1 MKSISEE
8 MFKRF
13 IIPFYIL
20 VLSLISAS
28 IIIKPKTNP
37 YAKYHKF
44 FIFLLGFITVIISQ
58 LSFKFVSKSNFID
71 VMIIIT
77 PILLIF
83 IYYLFLL
90 LKTKL
95 KINTL

>member
-1 MKSISEE
+1 
-8 MFKRF
+8 
-13 IIPFYIL
+13 
-20 VLSLISAS
+20 
-28 IIIKPKTNP
+28 KTST

-71 VMIIIT
+71 VIVIIT

-83 IYYLFLL
+83 IYYFLLL

-95 KINTL
+95 NINTL